1 MPTPILHVAPF
12 LWSGAGRVITRLCID
27 QAAHRPVVLV
37 TTGASEG
44 LTDWPSYRRALRA
57 AGVTHH
63 RLDVFH
69 RDAER
74 FWTAATRLAALV
86 GALRP
91 GVIHAHA
98 GVPTALA
105 AIARDR
111 CHSRARLI
119 AQMYSWGPDRP
130 AWMNTQDAWAF
141 GQADRVVCSA
151 HAYRDLLAAHGVA
164 TSQMSYLP
172 WGLDLAAL
180 PRRPPVGPPT
190 AAPVIGCVGRVEP
203 RKNQVALVEA
213 FARLRRRLPA
223 ARLELVGPVADE
235 AYARALAATIARL
248 RLSAAVRV
256 TGHVKDV
263 TRFVRHWSLF
273 ASLSADEGQGLAVLE
288 AMALGVPV
296 AARRV
301 AGIEDFLTHGTTG
314 WLIAPGGAVATATAL
329 RAALDDPRAAAV
341 VDRARRLV
349 ERNYDW
355 TTMRQRF
362 DRLYRA

>member
-27 QAAHRPVVLV
+27 QVAHRPVVLV

-44 LTDWPSYRRALRA
+44 LADWPAYRRALRA
-57 AGVTHH
+57 AGVTYH

-74 FWTAATRLAALV
+74 FWTGATRLAALV
-86 GALRP
+86 RALEP

-98 GVPTALA
+98 GVPAALA

-111 CHSRARLI
+111 GNSRARLI

-130 AWMNTQDAWAF
+130 AWMNAQDAWAF

-151 HAYRDLLAAHGVA
+151 HAYWHLLAAHGVPP
-164 TSQMSYLP
+164 SHLSYLP

-180 PRRPPVGPPT
+180 PRRPHVGAPT
-190 AAPVIGCVGRVEP
+190 AAPVIGFVGRIEP

-213 FARLRRRLPA
+213 FARLRRQVPA

-235 AYARALAATIARL
+235 AYARALTATIARL
-248 RLSAAVRV
+248 RLGAAVRV
-256 TGHVKDV
+256 TGHVTDV
-263 TRFVRHWSLF
+263 TRFVRGWSLF

-314 WLIAPGGAVATATAL
+314 WLMAQGGAAATATAL
-329 RAALDDPRAAAV
+329 RAALDDPHAPAV
-341 VDRARRLV
+341 VGRARRLV
-349 ERNYDW
+349 ERDYDW
-355 TTMRQRF
+355 ATMRHRF